1 MAVSATKL
9 RAFAHVYE
17 AETFSGAAQALGNSV
32 PSVTQLI
39 HALEKEYGVSLF
51 VKSGR
56 KLVPTPAADQLYPIA
71 FDLRETEARAE
82 KVLQNSR
89 LGESGTLRVGIGN
102 AYPGMA
108 IIQKFLSAMPSVRVD
123 VENGNWDRIM
133 ELFKTRQIDV
143 GILPAVR
150 DESTLQ
156 RVVCFEQRVVAV
168 VSESHPLCGQ
178 SRISLADLKDQ
189 PLIFRSPGSSTQ
201 YQVDAA
207 LQTEN
212 LCFKPVV
219 LSDSRDGVLEA
230 VANGLGIGFVWEHSS
245 FRSDNL
251 HRIAIDELQNQIPE
265 HAFAA
270 SNNAS
275 TLVQAFLNICA
286 SMRSISK
293 SG

>member
-1 MAVSATKL
+1 MPVSAAKL

-17 AETFSGAAQALGNSV
+17 AGTFSAAAQALGHSV

-39 HALEKEYGVSLF
+39 HALENEYGVSLF

-56 KLVPTPAADQLYPIA
+56 KLVSTPAADQLYPIA
-71 FDLRETEARAE
+71 FDLRETETRAE
-82 KVLQNSR
+82 KVLQSSR
-89 LGESGTLRVGIGN
+89 LGDTGTLRVGIGN

-108 IIQKFLSAMPSVRVD
+108 IIRKFLLAMPSVQVD

-133 ELFKTRQIDV
+133 ELFKTQQIDV

-150 DESTLQ
+150 DETALQ

-168 VSESHPLCGQ
+168 VPKSHPFSGQ
-178 SRISLADLKDQ
+178 SRISLMDLKDQ
-189 PLIFRSPGSSTQ
+189 PVIFRSPGSSTQ
-201 YQVDAA
+201 LQVDTA
-207 LQTEN
+207 LRAKKLRLT
-212 LCFKPVV
+212 PVV

-230 VANGLGIGFVWEHSS
+230 VANGLGIGFIWEHSS

-251 HRIAIDELQNQIPE
+251 RRIAIDELHTQIPE

-270 SNNAS
+270 SNNS
-275 TLVQAFLNICA
+275 NTLVSAFLNICDA
-286 SMRSISK
+286 MRSNSRA
-293 SG
+293 G